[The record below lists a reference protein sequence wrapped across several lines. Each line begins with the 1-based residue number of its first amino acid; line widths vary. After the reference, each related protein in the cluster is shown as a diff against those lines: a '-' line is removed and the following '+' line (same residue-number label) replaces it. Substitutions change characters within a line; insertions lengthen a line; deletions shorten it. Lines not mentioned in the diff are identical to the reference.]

1 MSGYNVAGYTYGGPK
16 PVPSGI
22 WSTLTYI
29 PKYLWSWITF
39 ILDYVKNFIC
49 AGTFWSYLV
58 LLGLMACTITFASL
72 YFSKKSLTPTCPACP
87 NASAN
92 KLMSGPVMITSV

>member
-1 MSGYNVAGYTYGGPK
+1 MSGFGGPK
-16 PVPSGI
+16 PPPSTL
-22 WSTLTYI
+22 WSTILFI

-58 LLGLMACTITFASL
+58 LLGLVVSSITFVTL
-72 YFSKKSLTPTCPACP
+72 YFKTKALTPKCPSCP
-87 NASAN
+87 NAQA
-92 KLMSGPVMITSV
+92 KPAAGTFTFTPA